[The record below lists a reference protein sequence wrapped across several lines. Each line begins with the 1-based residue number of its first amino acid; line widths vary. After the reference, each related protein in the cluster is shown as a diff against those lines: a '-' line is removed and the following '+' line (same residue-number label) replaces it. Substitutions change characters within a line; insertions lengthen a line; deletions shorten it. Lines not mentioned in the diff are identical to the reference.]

1 MPLSDH
7 EQKMLEAMERALYAE
22 DPKFATQMNGR
33 AGRGPSRQRLAVG
46 IVAALLGLGLV
57 VFGVWTQTIIV
68 GGIGF
73 AVMVAGVAWAIAPG
87 RPTLR
92 SVPTGTATAGGAPT
106 SRRAPKV
113 KSSASF
119 MQRMEERWDK
129 RRRDGM
135 R

>member
-33 AGRGPSRQRLAVG
+33 AGRGPSRQRLAIG
-46 IVAALLGLGLV
+46 IVAAIVGLGLV

-73 AVMVAGVAWAIAPG
+73 AVMVAGVAWAIHPG

-92 SVPTGTATAGGAPT
+92 SVPAGNTTPRGAVAP
-106 SRRAPKV
+106 RRTPKQ
-113 KSSASF
+113 KTNASF
-119 MQRMEERWDK
+119 MQRMEERWER

-135 R
+135 N